1 MKKSFQFLI
10 LAAAMVVSLSAMGR
24 AQDISRTPQ
33 PFDPDRSSS
42 ATEATIV
49 VLSGCLGQG
58 SGAHEYSLHQ
68 ADTATSWELKSDGVN
83 LAGHMEPDG
92 RQSQPLKVSDPYTPL
107 KGHRSEH
114 GQCQLRLMVAK

>member
-24 AQDISRTPQ
+24 AQDVSRTPQ

-49 VLSGCLGQG
+49 VLSGCLGRG
-58 SGAHEYSLHQ
+58 PGTDEYSLHQ
-68 ADTATSWELKSDGVN
+68 VGTATSWELKSDSVN
-83 LAGHMEPDG
+83 LAGHME
-92 RQSQPLKVSDPYTPL
+92 QMAVVTAVKVSDPYTPL
-107 KGHRSEH
+107 KVIALSMDSAS
-114 GQCQLRLMVAK
+114 CDSW